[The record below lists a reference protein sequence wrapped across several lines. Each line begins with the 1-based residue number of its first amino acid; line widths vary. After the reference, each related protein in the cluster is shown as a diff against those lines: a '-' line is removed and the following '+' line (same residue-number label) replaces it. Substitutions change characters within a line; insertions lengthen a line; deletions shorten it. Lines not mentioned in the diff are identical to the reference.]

1 MKCKNCPGGRRFAQ
15 GSVNCL
21 PYGMIIREDHEG
33 EREYCKA
40 HEGEEREE
48 QKEQITTEEI
58 EEGWW

>member
-1 MKCKNCPGGRRFAQ
+1 MKCKNCPGGRRYAK

-21 PYGMIIREDHEG
+21 QYGMIIREDHEG
-33 EREYCKA
+33 EREYCKE

-48 QKEQITTEEI
+48 QQEPLTTEEI

>member
-33 EREYCKA
+33 NRQYCKE

-48 QKEQITTEEI
+48 TKEPEEMNEI